1 MVFMSKEKK
10 SCLLAV
16 RVRGSAGLKHRI
28 EAVLKDLGLNRRNQA
43 IIMADTPSIRGTLKV
58 VKDTLFWGE
67 ATEDILSILLT
78 KRTKISKVGSLTDQE
93 VKKRFSISNIKALAK
108 SLSTGEIKPQDLK
121 RHGVNI
127 IYKLNSPKGGY
138 GGKIKDPF
146 GKSGV
151 LGYRGEAIGELV
163 KKMI

>member
-1 MVFMSKEKK
+1 MSKEKN

-16 RVRGSAGLKHRI
+16 RVRSSAGLTHRI
-28 EAVLKDLGLNRRNQA
+28 EAILRNLGLNRRNQA
-43 IIMADTPSIRGTLKV
+43 MLIVDTPAIRGTLKV

-67 ATEDILSILLT
+67 ATEDILSLLLS
-78 KRTKISKVGSLTDQE
+78 KRTKIVKVGSLTDQE
-93 VKKRFSISNIKALAK
+93 VKKRFSITNIKALAK

-127 IYKLNSPKGGY
+127 RYSLNSPKGGY
-138 GGKIKDPF
+138 GGKIKEPF
-146 GKSGV
+146 GKSGI
-151 LGYRGEAIGELV
+151 LGYRGDSIGELV

>member
-1 MVFMSKEKK
+1 MSEQKS

-16 RVRGSAGLKHRI
+16 RVRGSAGIKHRI
-28 EAVLKDLGLNRRNQA
+28 KAILSDLGLNRRNQA
-43 IIMADTPSIRGTLKV
+43 ILMTDTPAIRGTLKV

-67 ATEDILSILLT
+67 ATEDLLSLLLT
-78 KRTKISKVGSLTDQE
+78 KRTKMEKIGNLTDQE
-93 VKKRFSISNIKALAK
+93 VKKRFSKTNIQTLAK

-121 RHGVNI
+121 RKGVNI
-127 IYKLNSPKGGY
+127 RYNLNSPKGGY
-138 GGKIKDPF
+138 GGKIKEPF

-151 LGYRGEAIGELV
+151 LGYQGDSIREIV